1 MVESVG
7 KLGWGMWILINFS
20 YLKLLLFM
28 KLSVLKA
35 RMKLGIVIFYSRF
48 FLTQLGFT
56 KLLRNQSNCIIF
68 QKHQS
73 CLKSYRHLPFV
84 HYLLLPPKKRITV
97 IMKDTKNEKKRLKS
111 NASLDQMTSLL
122 CLLIWRILWRS
133 FKYFIQL
140 YIGNSI
146 SLKYLYYMYSNF
158 F

>member
-1 MVESVG
+1 MYHISKTLELFG
-7 KLGWGMWILINFS
+7 KLQTFTICT
-20 YLKLLLFM
+20 LFTVA
-28 KLSVLKA
+28 S
-35 RMKLGIVIFYSRF
+35 
-48 FLTQLGFT
+48 
-56 KLLRNQSNCIIF
+56 
-68 QKHQS
+68 
-73 CLKSYRHLPFV
+73 
-84 HYLLLPPKKRITV
+84 KKRITV

-158 F
+158 FKINFCIPSSTVKTLIIKNTWSVSLVSEQPHRGYWSIKYIQLYSFQLNSPFLADLENLLMT